1 MTKREDKLKNLLG
14 GKQEILSGAQEI
26 NIGKSISPVAKIK
39 VVWVGGA
46 GQNAVNRMI
55 EGGLEGVEFVSINT
69 LDKIGIV
76 FLLSTIE

>member
-39 VVWVGGA
+39 VV
-46 GQNAVNRMI
+46 
-55 EGGLEGVEFVSINT
+55 
-69 LDKIGIV
+69 
-76 FLLSTIE
+76 